1 MRQRIVRSLGK
12 GVCQPQCESVK
23 VLSPEIFLVALGQGF
38 HFLEASIGM
47 HAKGECISDVS
58 GSKSVAGKR
67 TVYVGT
73 WENRS
78 VPNGSCQGAEKA
90 TKQYGVSVVGLTHS
104 RGVDRVMPV
113 ESRYTRHSKG
123 SALIRKDEA
132 GHSPDTELGLTMET
146 LQRLISEIALRYYM
160 SYEVIEVSINEE
172 PVAGN
177 PHGGFCEG
185 HASPYTEFI
194 KTQSLLN

>member
-1 MRQRIVRSLGK
+1 
-12 GVCQPQCESVK
+12 
-23 VLSPEIFLVALGQGF
+23 
-38 HFLEASIGM
+38 
-47 HAKGECISDVS
+47 
-58 GSKSVAGKR
+58 
-67 TVYVGT
+67 
-73 WENRS
+73 
-78 VPNGSCQGAEKA
+78 
-90 TKQYGVSVVGLTHS
+90 
-104 RGVDRVMPV
+104 
-113 ESRYTRHSKG
+113 
-123 SALIRKDEA
+123 
-132 GHSPDTELGLTMET
+132 MET